1 MTILSRARHHA
12 LVFTLAAVSASCAAP
27 TPADPLE
34 GNRVDGFPSTLSVVN
49 DGPVVLTDVRV
60 LTSEKDSVVIAT
72 LQPGE
77 TKGPYG
83 ISVMHESPLVR
94 MTARGRV
101 MLLHP
106 VEGFSGFNPAR
117 PAGAY
122 TVKLRPGSDPNQ
134 IDLRISP

>member
-12 LVFTLAAVSASCAAP
+12 LALALAAASASCAAP

-34 GNRVDGFPSTLSVVN
+34 GNRVDGFPSTVSVVN
-49 DGPVVLTDVRV
+49 DGPVVLTDVKV

-83 ISVMHESPLVR
+83 ISVMHTNPLVS
-94 MTARGRV
+94 MKAQGRA
-101 MLLHP
+101 MLLNP
-106 VEGFSGFNPAR
+106 VEGFSGFNPPR

-122 TVKLRPGSDPNQ
+122 TVKLRTTSDPNW
-134 IDLRISP
+134 IDLRITP

>member
-1 MTILSRARHHA
+1 MTILSRAMHHA
-12 LVFTLAAVSASCAAP
+12 LVFTLAAASASCAAP
-27 TPADPLE
+27 TPAEPRE
-34 GNRVDGFPSTLSVVN
+34 GNRVDGFSSTLSIVN
-49 DGPVVLTDVRV
+49 DGSVVLTDVRV
-60 LTSEKDSVVIAT
+60 LTSERDSVSIAT

-83 ISVMHESPLVR
+83 ISVMHTNPLVS
-94 MTARGRV
+94 MKAQGRA

-122 TVKLRPGSDPNQ
+122 TVKLRTTSDPNQ
-134 IDLRISP
+134 IDLRITP